1 MRRLL
6 LLFVPLSA
14 CAPELPPEQIAARRA
29 QALMEGA
36 GQRGATLLAPIA
48 GIDDAG
54 QVGVCGLIET
64 RSGPVRVVVELASGT
79 VRIGKPA
86 AMGGQRADLGE
97 SRFCDDTAQAR
108 WANVKRA
115 DPVGLMAKFEA

>member
-6 LLFVPLSA
+6 LLLVPLSA
-14 CAPELPPEQIAARRA
+14 CAPELPPEQVAARRA
-29 QALMEGA
+29 QALLQGA
-36 GQRGATLLAPIA
+36 GQPNATLLAPIA
-48 GIDDAG
+48 GIDGAG

-64 RSGPVRVVVELASGT
+64 RSGPVRVVVDLASRT

-97 SRFCDDTAQAR
+97 SRFCDDKAQQR
-108 WANVKRA
+108 WANVKKA
-115 DPVGLMAKFEA
+115 DPVGLLARFEA